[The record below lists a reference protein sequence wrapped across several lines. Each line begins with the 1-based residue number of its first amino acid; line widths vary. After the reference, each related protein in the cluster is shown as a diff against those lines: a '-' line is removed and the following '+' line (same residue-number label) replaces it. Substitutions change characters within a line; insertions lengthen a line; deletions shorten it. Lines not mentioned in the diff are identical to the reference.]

1 MPFLY
6 PFWVFRYIKI
16 NSIMESNI
24 FNRKVSYFE
33 GNLGTPKAVI
43 TFGDFLLKCEG
54 LKDVITQIRQTTDKG
69 ERARLKKLLPAIS
82 TSAVFQPTRSK
93 ENIKEYSGLICL
105 DIDGHDNPD
114 LSPEEMM
121 SKLKQMDIVS
131 FASRS
136 AGGQGV
142 FAIVKLAYPERH
154 EEQFNALEV
163 AFKEIG
169 LTIDKQTGDI
179 TRLRFATYD
188 PQAWHRPDAIE
199 WRGLYTPLYVPTFTP
214 KPASK
219 KINASSTPSGRQTR
233 TTSTPSDDLTHAEK
247 CVRGLEQ
254 RGGASFL
261 NNYDDWLNLVAM
273 PLASLGEAGR
283 ELFHRVSRLAPE
295 KYNPSEED
303 KKFTSLIGSV
313 KDITIASFFDACAKE
328 GISYKDEHLSLAEWK
343 KRYPNVM

>member
-1 MPFLY
+1 
-6 PFWVFRYIKI
+6 
-16 NSIMESNI
+16 MESNI
-24 FNRKVSYFE
+24 FNRNLSYFE
-33 GNLGTPKAVI
+33 GHLGCPKETI
-43 TFGDFLLKCEG
+43 TFGEFLLKFEG
-54 LKDVITQIRQTTDKG
+54 LKDLINQIRQTTDKG

-82 TSAVFQPTRSK
+82 TSAVFEPTRSK
-93 ENIKEYSGLICL
+93 ENVKEFSGLICL

-114 LSPEEMM
+114 LSPDDMM
-121 SKLKQMDIVS
+121 SKLKQIDIVS

-188 PQAWHRPDAIE
+188 PQAWYRPDAIE
-199 WRGLYTPLYVPTFTP
+199 WRGLYTPIYEPTAP
-214 KPASK
+214 LKPT
-219 KINASSTPSGRQTR
+219 KINASSTTAVRQTR
-233 TTSTPSDDLTHAEK
+233 TTSTLSDDLTHAEK
-247 CVRGLEQ
+247 CVRELEQ
-254 RGGASFL
+254 RGGAKFL
-261 NNYDDWLNLVAM
+261 NDYNDWLENVAM

-283 ELFHRVSRLAPE
+283 ELYHRVSRLAPE

-313 KDITIASFFDACAKE
+313 KDITIASFFKACEGE
-328 GISYKDEHLSLAEWK
+328 GIRYKNEYLSLKEW
-343 KRYPNVM
+343 RERFPNVM